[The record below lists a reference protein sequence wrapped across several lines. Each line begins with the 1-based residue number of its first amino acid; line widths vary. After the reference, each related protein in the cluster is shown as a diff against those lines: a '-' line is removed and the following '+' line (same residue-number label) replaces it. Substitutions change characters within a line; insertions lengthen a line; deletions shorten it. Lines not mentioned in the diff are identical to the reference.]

1 MPLVRIDL
9 RKGKPAAYKKAI
21 GDAVYRAMRETF
33 VVPDEDRFMVV
44 TEHDED
50 EFFYSKTYLN
60 IERTDDLVLIQLT
73 VTNSRNVDQKKALF
87 ARIVELLAQP
97 GQRMADSRLGSPK
110 PLRGACDASFGH
122 EDVEHNQQV
131 EVETAQIDFIHDRP

>member
-9 RKGKPAAYKKAI
+9 RKGKSAAYKKAI

-50 EFFYSKTYLN
+50 QFFYSKTYLN

-73 VTNSRNVDQKKALF
+73 VTNSRNIDQKKALF
-87 ARIVELLAQP
+87 ARIVELLVQQP
-97 GQRMADSRLGSPK
+97 G
-110 PLRGACDASFGH
+110 LRPQDVFINLLEVQKENWSFGNG
-122 EDVEHNQQV
+122 V
-131 EVETAQIDFIHDRP
+131 AQYVT

>member
-9 RKGKPAAYKKAI
+9 RKGKSVAHKKAI
-21 GDAVYRAMRETF
+21 GEAIYRAMRETF

-50 EFFYSKTYLN
+50 GFFYSKTYLS

-87 ARIVELLAQP
+87 SRIVELLAQQP
-97 GQRMADSRLGSPK
+97 G
-110 PLRGACDASFGH
+110 
-122 EDVEHNQQV
+122 
-131 EVETAQIDFIHDRP
+131 

>member
-9 RKGKPAAYKKAI
+9 RKGKSAPYKKAI

-87 ARIVELLAQP
+87 ARIVELLAQQP
-97 GQRMADSRLGSPK
+97 G
-110 PLRGACDASFGH
+110 LRPQDVFINLLEVQKENWSFG
-122 EDVEHNQQV
+122 NGI
-131 EVETAQIDFIHDRP
+131 AQYVM

>member
-9 RKGKPAAYKKAI
+9 RKGKSAAHKKAI
-21 GDAVYRAMRETF
+21 GEGIYRAMRETF

-50 EFFYSKTYLN
+50 GFFYSKTYLS

-87 ARIVELLAQP
+87 SRIVELLAQQP
-97 GQRMADSRLGSPK
+97 G
-110 PLRGACDASFGH
+110 LRPQNVFI
-122 EDVEHNQQV
+122 NLV
-131 EVETAQIDFIHDRP
+131 EVEKENWSFGNGIAQYVT